1 MNVIEWAQEN
11 TPLLVGST
19 GAYVGYVKFGSGSYP
34 SIPEW
39 APLVLG
45 AAIVVGLVA
54 LGTSGRLE
62 DLLPEEQG
70 VYLQVVN
77 ASNTEVIETWELS
90 EDQFEDI
97 TVVGGQLNHLSEC
110 THRAYEC
117 LAYDDEENLA
127 VATWRRSRPASAIVG
142 NHEVSDAL
150 DLMQE
155 IRSDLEPEARFSSL
169 LRRRVPSI
177 I

>member
-77 ASNTEVIETWELS
+77 ASNTEVIET
-90 EDQFEDI
+90 
-97 TVVGGQLNHLSEC
+97 
-110 THRAYEC
+110 
-117 LAYDDEENLA
+117 
-127 VATWRRSRPASAIVG
+127 
-142 NHEVSDAL
+142 
-150 DLMQE
+150 
-155 IRSDLEPEARFSSL
+155 
-169 LRRRVPSI
+169 
-177 I
+177 